1 MRYLLDTNICI
12 YVIKQRPIHV
22 LQRFY
27 QEEPSQIGLSSMSL
41 FELQYGVSKS
51 SKPEQNATALQAF
64 ILPLIILNFDQET
77 AVHAGIIRAQLEQ
90 QGQIIGAY
98 DLLIAAHALQHNL
111 VLVSHNVKEFQR
123 VPNLKLENWVT
134 V

>member
-22 LQRFY
+22 LQRFF
-27 QEEPSQIGLSSMSL
+27 QEDPSQIALSSVSL

-51 SKPEQNATALQAF
+51 SKPEQNAAALQAF
-64 ILPLIILNFDQET
+64 IQPLVILNFDQNT
-77 AVHAGIIRAQLEQ
+77 ALQAGVIRTQSEQ
-90 QGQIIGAY
+90 KGRIIGAY

-111 VLVSHNVKEFQR
+111 VLISHNVKEFKR
-123 VPNLKLENWVT
+123 IPKLKLENWVT
-134 V
+134 Q

>member
-27 QEEPSQIGLSSMSL
+27 QEDTAQIGLSSISL

-64 ILPLIILNFDQET
+64 ILPLMILNFDQET

-111 VLVSHNVKEFQR
+111 VLVSHNVKEFQH